1 MTGPA
6 LFLIPTPLGE
16 QDFSALFP
24 PLNAELLS
32 SIEVFFVEDIRTAR
46 RFLLKCGMKTPID
59 NLAFFSFKD
68 YRKEVNPLDFL
79 REHAAAG
86 KNIGLLSDAG
96 TPCVA
101 DPGHIVVAEA
111 HRIGMRVVPL
121 IGPNSVILALMA
133 SGLNGQNFSFNGYL
147 PIDKQNREKQLL
159 FLESLLLKSGQTQ
172 IFIETPYR
180 NNQLLQSILHTC
192 RPDTRLCV
200 ALNLTTPEEQIIS
213 ATIAKWKKIKM
224 DFHKQP
230 AIFLLGK

>member
-1 MTGPA
+1 MTEST

-32 SIEVFFVEDIRTAR
+32 SIEVFFVEDLRTAR
-46 RFLLKCGMKTPID
+46 RFLLKCGMKIPID
-59 NLAFFSFKD
+59 DLDFFSFKD
-68 YRKEVNPLDFL
+68 YRKEFNPLDFL
-79 REHAAAG
+79 KEHATAG

-101 DPGHIVVAEA
+101 DPGSVIVAEA

-133 SGLNGQNFSFNGYL
+133 SGLNGQNFAFNGYL
-147 PIDKQNREKQLL
+147 PIDQQNREKQLL

-192 RPDTRLCV
+192 RPDTKLCV
-200 ALNLTTPEEQIIS
+200 AINLTTPEEQVIS
-213 ATIAKWKKIKM
+213 TTISKWKKIKT
-224 DFHKQP
+224 DLHKQP